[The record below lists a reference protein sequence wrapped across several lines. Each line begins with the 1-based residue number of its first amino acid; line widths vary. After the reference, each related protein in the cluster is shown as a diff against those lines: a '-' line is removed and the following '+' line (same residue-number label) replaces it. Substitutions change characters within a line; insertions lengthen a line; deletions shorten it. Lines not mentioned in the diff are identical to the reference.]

1 VFLDHRWVLFGAI
14 RNDPNKDPNRLRQPY
29 LEIIDPTNPA
39 SVTTLELDKSVV
51 EHTSSHSTVDISVGS
66 GAGHEE
72 GLLTGDSGMP
82 FVSDTSR
89 GVITADVYL
98 YLRDGLRQFES
109 YVFVMDIENVL
120 AKAPSP
126 SGPGQRCIEWKD
138 LSPSAAMFSYSSV
151 DDDPYRIFS
160 RHSYVS
166 GFRYASPIQ
175 PLVPEDPKSPRSFF
189 VYDFNPH
196 RETSGSL
203 PGAALEDP
211 DPGTGYR
218 KGASEI
224 TREVIGGLS
233 CWRMRFDLPAAE
245 EDIKKCHVALTDG
258 GIILFEV
265 CCLMFCSSELF
276 DTFFDS

>member
-1 VFLDHRWVLFGAI
+1 
-14 RNDPNKDPNRLRQPY
+14 
-29 LEIIDPTNPA
+29 
-39 SVTTLELDKSVV
+39 
-51 EHTSSHSTVDISVGS
+51 
-66 GAGHEE
+66 
-72 GLLTGDSGMP
+72 
-82 FVSDTSR
+82 
-89 GVITADVYL
+89 VITADVYL

-126 SGPGQRCIEWKD
+126 SGPGQRFIEWKD
-138 LSPSAAMFSYSSV
+138 LSPSAAMFSYSSL

-203 PGAALEDP
+203 PGAALENP

-218 KGASEI
+218 KGAGEI

-265 CCLMFCSSELF
+265 CCLMFCSSELT